1 MNNKITQEDINL
13 VMNAL
18 AGQPIVSS
26 SAFANKIEKILK
38 NYDELKENY
47 INEKMLIYKLTVPD
61 GHCCYPYF
69 DFNNNVECGDYDC
82 SECKRKFFQD
92 LEQEVRRQCD
102 KIF

>member
-13 VMNAL
+13 VKIALNA
-18 AGQPIVSS
+18 QPFSTAS
-26 SAFANKIEKILK
+26 ELANKIEKILK
-38 NYDELKENY
+38 NYDELKEKY
-47 INEKMLIYKLTVPD
+47 IFEKMLRYKLSVPD

-69 DFNNNVECGDYDC
+69 NFNNNVECGDYDC

-92 LEQEVRRQCD
+92 LEQEVRTQCD

>member
-1 MNNKITQEDINL
+1 M
-13 VMNAL
+13 
-18 AGQPIVSS
+18 SR
-26 SAFANKIEKILK
+26 
-38 NYDELKENY
+38 
-47 INEKMLIYKLTVPD
+47 YKLSVPD

-69 DFNNNVECGDYDC
+69 NFNNNVECGDYDC